1 MKRTLAL
8 TITLFLACPML
19 WAQGADTSKW
29 DFHLSTG
36 SSVAAGFGRTQ
47 ALGWVAPSF
56 EVKPTSRLTVS
67 SGLMAAAD
75 LLPADFSLK
84 GYGDRSLAPRRQGTR
99 LHAFWAKAE
108 YQVNDRLWLWGAVA
122 HVGGIAQP
130 LWHDRSLPLQAT
142 AVSGGFSYAVTDRSL
157 FEMHFHFIKDNSPIG
172 PISPI
177 SLISPIGPMSPISP
191 MGLWDPLDL

>member
-122 HVGGIAQP
+122 HVSGIAQP
-130 LWHDRSLPLQAT
+130 LWLDHSVPLQAT
-142 AVSGGFSYAVTDRSL
+142 AFSGGFRYAVADRSL
-157 FEMHFHFIKDNSPIG
+157 FEMHFHIVKDNG
-172 PISPI
+172 Q
-177 SLISPIGPMSPISP
+177 LGP
-191 MGLWDPLDL
+191 MGLVGPMGLMGSMGALDSMWPLDL